1 MAIVKK
7 RSLAAASA
15 AGNVNNISGENG
27 TKPKSMYYYF
37 FILFNLNHWHEY

>member
-7 RSLAAASA
+7 RSLVAASA

-27 TKPKSMYYYF
+27 AKPKSMYYYF
-37 FILFNLNHWHEY
+37 FCTVQLEPLA